1 MKTYVRIGLSLGLLF
16 AGFVG
21 TAFASSDRE
30 LLLSAPIE
38 QLDRA
43 TDTVTVL
50 GQKFHAQADQ
60 LSIGEVVHVYGVL
73 AKDGSI
79 GDALVQGTE
88 AYAANGDAVFVKGVV
103 TNIDTLLGRAEIS
116 GMTIDYTPQLA
127 NAGFVAPSIGD
138 VIAVAASQP
147 LSKGVLMAYAAGMD
161 AYTVSIATGNSIS
174 VAATGLSNP
183 GTLAGSASGHTGTAG
198 MNGGGFAAGMN
209 GGGSAAGMNGGGAAA
224 KGMNGG
230 GFAAGMN
237 GGGSAAGMNG
247 GGAAAKGMNGGGFA
261 AGMNGGGSAAGMNGG
276 GAATK
281 GMNGGGLRAAGMNGG
296 GK

>member
-1 MKTYVRIGLSLGLLF
+1 MNTYVRIGLSLGLLCG
-16 AGFVG
+16 GFVG

-38 QLDRA
+38 QLDRSA
-43 TDTVTVL
+43 DTVTVL
-50 GQKFHAQADQ
+50 GQKFHAQAGQ
-60 LSIGEVVHVYGVL
+60 LSVGEVVHVYGVL
-73 AKDGSI
+73 AKDGAI
-79 GDALVQGTE
+79 GDALVQGTD
-88 AYAANGDAVFVKGVV
+88 AYAANGDVVFVKGVV
-103 TNIDTLLGRAEIS
+103 TNVDTLLGRAEVN

-161 AYTVSIATGNSIS
+161 AYAVGTAAGNSIS
-174 VAATGLSNP
+174 VAATGLNNP
-183 GTLAGSASGHTGTAG
+183 SALPGSASEHTGAAG
-198 MNGGGFAAGMN
+198 MNGGGFAAGMNGGGAAAKGMNGGGSAAGMNGGGAAAKGMNGGGSAAGMN

-230 GFAAGMN
+230 GFR
-237 GGGSAAGMNG
+237 
-247 GGAAAKGMNGGGFA
+247 
-261 AGMNGGGSAAGMNGG
+261 
-276 GAATK
+276 T
-281 GMNGGGLRAAGMNGG
+281 AGMNGG

>member
-1 MKTYVRIGLSLGLLF
+1 MNTYVRIGLSLGLLCG
-16 AGFVG
+16 GFVG

-38 QLDRA
+38 QLDRSA
-43 TDTVTVL
+43 DTVTVL
-50 GQKFHAQADQ
+50 GQKFHAQAGQ
-60 LSIGEVVHVYGVL
+60 LSVGEVVHVYGVL
-73 AKDGSI
+73 AKDGAI

-103 TNIDTLLGRAEIS
+103 TNIDTLLGRAEVN

-161 AYTVSIATGNSIS
+161 AYAVGTATAGNSIS
-174 VAATGLSNP
+174 VAATGLNNP
-183 GTLAGSASGHTGTAG
+183 GAPAGSASGQTGAAG
-198 MNGGGFAAGMN
+198 MNGGGF
-209 GGGSAAGMNGGGAAA
+209 AAGMNGGGAAA

-276 GAATK
+276 GAAAK
-281 GMNGGGLRAAGMNGG
+281 GMNGGGFRTAGMNGG

>member
-1 MKTYVRIGLSLGLLF
+1 MNTYVRIGLSLVLLCG
-16 AGFVG
+16 GFVG

-38 QLDRA
+38 QLDRSA
-43 TDTVTVL
+43 DTVTVL
-50 GQKFHAQADQ
+50 GQKFHAQAGQ
-60 LSIGEVVHVYGVL
+60 LSVGEVVHVYGVL

-79 GDALVQGTE
+79 GDTLVQGTD

-103 TNIDTLLGRAEIS
+103 TNIDTLLGRAEVN

-161 AYTVSIATGNSIS
+161 AYAVGTTTADSIS
-174 VAATGLSNP
+174 VASTGLNNTGALP
-183 GTLAGSASGHTGTAG
+183 GSASGHTGV
-198 MNGGGFAAGMN
+198 AGMN

-276 GAATK
+276 GAAAK
-281 GMNGGGLRAAGMNGG
+281 GMNGGGFRTAGMNGG